1 MTRSMCS
8 TGRSARSR
16 SWRGVSMITSCAPT
30 PFIRSWTPIPLR
42 SSSPSMRSAGNL
54 FATTRTSQPGRL
66 GGPPPGR
73 SARISGGVLLSF
85 PSQKGQSAP
94 AGISAWRGKLAGA
107 RLRSEAMMTQR
118 FWIGSCRSSGMT
130 LPLDRFHDSRG
141 GTDLRRDEV
150 ILRGVFLHHA
160 PGVEARDQ
168 RRHRPAHPGDPLARN
183 AAAVALPELR
193 DHLFVQH
200 GEQVLAVAAVLL
212 LDRLGVRV
220 GSDGEAVGAVVALA
234 PPAVEDAQVEAAVA
248 ADFLAA
254 RAAGFQRAPRR
265 VQPDVASG
273 DHLAGDVHVVVF
285 DEDERALQL
294 RVLRQVD
301 DLLDVAL
308 PFVVARV
315 RLAGEDEL
323 QRALRGQPDDLV
335 ELLEDQRSPLVG
347 REAAR
352 ESDGESIGIEQLV
365 EGDEV

>member
-8 TGRSARSR
+8 TGRSTRSR

-54 FATTRTSQPGRL
+54 FGTTRTSQPGRL

-141 GTDLRRDEV
+141 GTDIWRDEV
-150 ILRGVFLHHA
+150 ILCGVFLHHA

-183 AAAVALPELR
+183 GITCSLSTENRFSPSRRSCSSIDSGCESGPMAKP
-193 DHLFVQH
+193 
-200 GEQVLAVAAVLL
+200 
-212 LDRLGVRV
+212 
-220 GSDGEAVGAVVALA
+220 LA
-234 PPAVEDAQVEAAVA
+234 PSWPS
-248 ADFLAA
+248 
-254 RAAGFQRAPRR
+254 RH
-265 VQPDVASG
+265 QPS
-273 DHLAGDVHVVVF
+273 
-285 DEDERALQL
+285 RML
-294 RVLRQVD
+294 RLR
-301 DLLDVAL
+301 
-308 PFVVARV
+308 PPW
-315 RLAGEDEL
+315 
-323 QRALRGQPDDLV
+323 QPTFW
-335 ELLEDQRSPLVG
+335 PLVPQASSG
-347 REAAR
+347 RRGVFSQTSHPEIIWRATCT
-352 ESDGESIGIEQLV
+352 S
-365 EGDEV
+365 